1 MGKSLR
7 TSTDVSLVAAQ
18 LVGWSLLLFISDMEA
33 VITTPYLLVIVGA
46 GLSLMIASAIQL
58 GRSYSSLTRPR
69 TSGVFVQR
77 GIYRYVRHP
86 IYAGL
91 MIVSL
96 AFLLS
101 RPTLAVSAAYLLI
114 VLVTNVR
121 AGVEE
126 RLLEEAYPGYPEYR
140 RSTKRYIPFVI

>member
-1 MGKSLR
+1 MGRRLE

-33 VITTPYLLVIVGA
+33 VITTPYLMVIVGA
-46 GLSLMIASAIQL
+46 GLSLMIVSAIQL
-58 GRSYSSLTRPR
+58 GRSYSSFTRPR
-69 TSGVFVQR
+69 ASGVFVRR

-86 IYAGL
+86 IYTGL

-101 RPTLAVSAAYLLI
+101 RPTLPVGTTYLLI

-121 AGVEE
+121 AGIEE
-126 RLLEEAYPGYPEYR
+126 GQLKEAYAEYPEYR

>member
-1 MGKSLR
+1 
-7 TSTDVSLVAAQ
+7 
-18 LVGWSLLLFISDMEA
+18 MEA
-33 VITTPYLLVIVGA
+33 VLTSAYLLMIVGA
-46 GLSLMIASAIQL
+46 GLSLMIVSAIQL
-58 GRSYSSLTRPR
+58 GRSYSSLTQPR
-69 TSGVFVQR
+69 ASGVFVRR

-86 IYAGL
+86 IYTGF

-101 RPTLAVSAAYLLI
+101 RPTLPVGAAYLLI

-121 AGVEE
+121 AAMEE
-126 RLLEEAYPGYPEYR
+126 RLLEEKYPEYPEYR